1 MSLFRDLL
9 ECQNTLKN
17 TDTSEINESKNVEDE
32 VNEEVEEE
40 YEESVVLESLDSEN
54 ESDILSLSVCESC
67 GALHESTEEKCECGG
82 ELTESMK
89 LVVRAGKVVKRRVK
103 SKRGKMSSKQ
113 KSALAKARKKAHSSG
128 ANKAR
133 AKSMKVRSKKIKEEI
148 NEAEDFECPVC
159 DYVGPM
165 DKNEDGYYVCP
176 ECGAE
181 LELNEVEEA
190 CGDKKSEKCGSE
202 DEGCKTKKEACASD
216 KKGSKKEGC
225 KKGSTNESVED
236 EVTLDPSL
244 VKYVE
249 ALNIDKEIVSKGDK
263 AVRAFLVKEYG
274 IFL

>member
-9 ECQNTLKN
+9 ECQNTLGN
-17 TDTSEINESKNVEDE
+17 TDTSEVNESKQVEDE
-32 VNEEVEEE
+32 VNEEVNEE

-54 ESDILSLSVCESC
+54 ESEILSLSVCESC
-67 GALHESTEEKCECGG
+67 GALHESTKEKCECGG

-89 LVVRAGKVVKRRVK
+89 LVVRAGKVVKRKVK
-103 SKRGKMSSKQ
+103 SKKGKMSSKQ

-148 NEAEDFECPVC
+148 NGAEDFECPVC

-181 LELNEVEEA
+181 LELDEVEEA

-202 DEGCKTKKEACASD
+202 DEGCKTKKETKC
-216 KKGSKKEGC
+216 KKE
-225 KKGSTNESVED
+225 STNES

>member
-17 TDTSEINESKNVEDE
+17 TDTSEINESKKVEDE
-32 VNEEVEEE
+32 VNEEVNEE

-54 ESDILSLSVCESC
+54 ESEILSLSVCESC

-181 LELNEVEEA
+181 LELDEVEEA
-190 CGDKKSEKCGSE
+190 CGDIKSEKCGSE
-202 DEGCKTKKEACASD
+202 DEGCKTKKETKC
-216 KKGSKKEGC
+216 KKE
-225 KKGSTNESVED
+225 STNES

-249 ALNIDKEIVSKGDK
+249 ALSIDKEIVSKGDK

>member
-9 ECQNTLKN
+9 ECQNTSEN
-17 TDTSEINESKNVEDE
+17 ISTSEINESKQVEE
-32 VNEEVEEE
+32 VNEEVNEE
-40 YEESVVLESLDSEN
+40 YEESIVLESLDSEN
-54 ESDILSLSVCESC
+54 ESEILSLSVCESC

-89 LVVRAGKVVKRRVK
+89 LVVRAGKVVKRKVK
-103 SKRGKMSSKQ
+103 SKKGKMSSKQ

-202 DEGCKTKKEACASD
+202 DEGCKTKKSE
-216 KKGSKKEGC
+216 K
-225 KKGSTNESVED
+225 
-236 EVTLDPSL
+236 SL
-244 VKYVE
+244 
-249 ALNIDKEIVSKGDK
+249 S
-263 AVRAFLVKEYG
+263 
-274 IFL
+274 

>member
-9 ECQNTLKN
+9 ECQNTLGN
-17 TDTSEINESKNVEDE
+17 TDTSEVNESKQVEDE
-32 VNEEVEEE
+32 VNEEVNEE

-54 ESDILSLSVCESC
+54 ESEILSLSVCESC

-89 LVVRAGKVVKRRVK
+89 LVVRAGKVVKRKVK
-103 SKRGKMSSKQ
+103 SKKGKMSSKQ

-181 LELNEVEEA
+181 LELDEVE
-190 CGDKKSEKCGSE
+190 
-202 DEGCKTKKEACASD
+202 EACASD

-249 ALNIDKEIVSKGDK
+249 ALNIDREIVSKGDK